1 MIPEATREILK
12 GWQKSGLLFCFD
24 GLMAKTYSIPE
35 QPIPEGMSVEM
46 VKAMWR
52 QGLRLRLEFNCAQL
66 GWMIILDSFDWRF
79 YSKNPKLIE
88 RLRIPAQPIPEKLLE
103 EPTSTK
109 GIRFAGGINSIEKN
123 VHMGFPDAPKP
134 PVRVTI
140 TRKNSIDGL
149 MEDFDFFGT
158 PEQLIA
164 CEEDGWTVKTEPKP
178 TIPHLAERK
187 LWLAQREA
195 GTNEIWRYTPKHR
208 LCCWID
214 MPVDKE
220 PSWDVECVYEVKPKT
235 VTYYFALMV
244 HSNAKTIASFT
255 FDNRNDLV
263 KFCDRC
269 NYTIIGN
276 IETREVEVLNG

>member
-1 MIPEATREILK
+1 MIDMERLAAVVGDDWLINTVDYNSNGVNHTCDIN
-12 GWQKSGLLFCFD
+12 LFKRS
-24 GLMAKTYSIPE
+24 A
-35 QPIPEGMSVEM
+35 QP
-46 VKAMWR
+46 KADP
-52 QGLRLRLEFNCAQL
+52 
-66 GWMIILDSFDWRF
+66 DSFFEFSGNKEDYR
-79 YSKNPKLIE
+79 E
-88 RLRIPAQPIPEKLLE
+88 AQE
-103 EPTSTK
+103 
-109 GIRFAGGINSIEKN
+109 A
-123 VHMGFPDAPKP
+123 
-134 PVRVTI
+134 
-140 TRKNSIDGL
+140 
-149 MEDFDFFGT
+149 
-158 PEQLIA
+158 
-164 CEEDGWTVKTEPKP
+164 PKP

-276 IETREVEVLNG
+276 IETREVLID